1 MSLHDL
7 GKTTLETYL
16 LQHHIWLTSNAKT
29 LLTIVPDWPKLNF
42 FIATIIFFVC
52 SKELY
57 RLTMTLRGMVLP
69 DDPKIAWNNM
79 MGGAI
84 FLSIYYVAAT
94 VLVELEFG
102 DWQGILTL
110 TLIMALVTIASIS
123 VLRVQ
128 ATEHPAFFTICSRT
142 STFISIAIVA
152 LITSRYMGASSAF
165 PSRDIL
171 NTADGTTPVSE
182 SAKRALASMGQAG
195 LASNVPHECIES
207 LNRGQWEGDGAD
219 EVWAWRDA
227 PGHCGL
233 QIYDTAAVRLF
244 TRKESNLCRRFHHQ
258 ANLPRICQAPGS
270 YLVPPRAESTRH
282 ANQERNVKS
291 SDTHVSFLWAPYTSD
306 LQKVVERVNKRD
318 DIDGEFHC
326 DTLVIGAGLWD
337 ALWRGDEATPGN
349 TEKYQRQVQELAK
362 VLAWSNTGLTS
373 EDTAFAKE
381 KEGELLATNSKA
393 KSEMEKVA
401 EAAAAAVTVRLGH
414 FFKDGPNNVFASD
427 PEPSVPVTVWMQP
440 TTILDDK
447 LNTDRKKQYMTE
459 AVVDKYRQAN
469 NGLWGAGAN
478 VILYPGRSVTPNRE
492 RAASSLDGGAL
503 WDSGVLCNGTDGCE
517 LLCPA
522 QFTSA
527 HPGT

>member
-1 MSLHDL
+1 
-7 GKTTLETYL
+7 
-16 LQHHIWLTSNAKT
+16 
-29 LLTIVPDWPKLNF
+29 
-42 FIATIIFFVC
+42 
-52 SKELY
+52 
-57 RLTMTLRGMVLP
+57 
-69 DDPKIAWNNM
+69 
-79 MGGAI
+79 
-84 FLSIYYVAAT
+84 
-94 VLVELEFG
+94 
-102 DWQGILTL
+102 
-110 TLIMALVTIASIS
+110 
-123 VLRVQ
+123 
-128 ATEHPAFFTICSRT
+128 
-142 STFISIAIVA
+142 
-152 LITSRYMGASSAF
+152 
-165 PSRDIL
+165 
-171 NTADGTTPVSE
+171 
-182 SAKRALASMGQAG
+182 MGQAG

-233 QIYDTAAVRLF
+233 QIYDTAAVRALYSGKKVIF
-244 TRKESNLCRRFHHQ
+244 AGDSIIRQTYHEFVKLLDPTF
-258 ANLPRICQAPGS
+258 
-270 YLVPPRAESTRH
+270 VPPRAESTRH

-414 FFKDGPNNVFASD
+414 FLR
-427 PEPSVPVTVWMQP
+427 M
-440 TTILDDK
+440 
-447 LNTDRKKQYMTE
+447 
-459 AVVDKYRQAN
+459 
-469 NGLWGAGAN
+469 GLTMFLPL
-478 VILYPGRSVTPNRE
+478 IRSPQC
-492 RAASSLDGGAL
+492 L
-503 WDSGVLCNGTDGCE
+503 
-517 LLCPA
+517 
-522 QFTSA
+522 
-527 HPGT
+527 